1 MLGMHGTKA
10 SNLTVHTADVVMAF
24 GMRFDDRVTG
34 RPDRF
39 AANATVIHN
48 DIDAT
53 EFNKIIPAA
62 IKLHGDAAETINAI
76 CDELSKAHVPR
87 FDDWAI
93 QAKAMGGPL
102 ARDEA
107 KPGHLSATDFLDA
120 FFATIPNDSVVCTDV
135 GQHQMWAAQRIHPQT
150 PRDFCTSAGLGSMG
164 FGFPSAIGACFANPG
179 RNVFAI
185 CGDGGFQMTMPELAT
200 VKRYQVPVKIV
211 LIDNRNLG
219 MVRQWQ
225 ELFYDERYSATNLS
239 DNPDFCTIASAY
251 NIASFRIE
259 GPGDVAS
266 TLASFLAY
274 AGPAMLHVSCYPDEL
289 VWPMIPSGGVV
300 EDLMES
306 KA

>member
-1 MLGMHGTKA
+1 
-10 SNLTVHTADVVMAF
+10 
-24 GMRFDDRVTG
+24 
-34 RPDRF
+34 
-39 AANATVIHN
+39 
-48 DIDAT
+48 
-53 EFNKIIPAA
+53 
-62 IKLHGDAAETINAI
+62 
-76 CDELSKAHVPR
+76 
-87 FDDWAI
+87 
-93 QAKAMGGPL
+93 
-102 ARDEA
+102 
-107 KPGHLSATDFLDA
+107 
-120 FFATIPNDSVVCTDV
+120 
-135 GQHQMWAAQRIHPQT
+135 
-150 PRDFCTSAGLGSMG
+150 MG

-179 RNVFAI
+179 RHVFAI

-251 NIASFRIE
+251 DIASFRID

-266 TLASFLAY
+266 ILPSFLEFS
-274 AGPAMLHVSCYPDEL
+274 GPALLHVSCYPEEL